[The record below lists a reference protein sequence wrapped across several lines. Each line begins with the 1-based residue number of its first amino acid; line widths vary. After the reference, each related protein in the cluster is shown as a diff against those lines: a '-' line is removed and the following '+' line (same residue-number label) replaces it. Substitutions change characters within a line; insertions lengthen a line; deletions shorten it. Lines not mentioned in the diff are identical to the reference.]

1 VTGNDALE
9 ALLAR
14 LAASY
19 GGAAFFDLAELRA
32 WPKAAVSTLKK
43 CKLLTEAAPA
53 NSVTCNG
60 CEQQCHMPV
69 EIIGGTSRSAAFVV
83 CDKRDDINRVDV
95 PLERL
100 DRWQASGEAVAAFL
114 ALTLGIT
121 RSLGVATQGRRW
133 DVGVLRGKHAAHL
146 VLTNT
151 DVLTLEL
158 AGHAVPLVEVLS
170 LRGRRLEL
178 RRETLIDCV
187 DHPAAGGGARE
198 SGEQRALRIARQ
210 CERWKALGHRNFR
223 VIVAREEGLSVETI
237 KKLLARAKSV
247 ARPSS

>member
-1 VTGNDALE
+1 MTGNDALE
-9 ALLAR
+9 ELLAR

-19 GGAAFFDLAELRA
+19 DGAAFFSLAELRE

-53 NSVTCNG
+53 NSATCNG

-69 EIIGGTSRSAAFVV
+69 EIIIGSSRSAAFVV

-100 DRWQASGEAVAAFL
+100 DRWQASGEAMAAYL
-114 ALTLGIT
+114 AATLGIT
-121 RSLGVATQGRRW
+121 RSLGVMTPSKQW
-133 DVGVLRGKHAAHL
+133 DIGMLRGKLAAHL
-146 VLTNT
+146 VLTNADT
-151 DVLTLEL
+151 LTLEL

-170 LRGRRLEL
+170 LKSGRLKL
-178 RRETLIDCV
+178 RRETLIDYV
-187 DHPAAGGGARE
+187 DHPAAGGGTRE
-198 SGEQRALRIARQ
+198 SGAQRASRIALRCQ
-210 CERWKALGHRNFR
+210 ELKAQGYRNFR
-223 VIVAREEGLSVETI
+223 VIVAREEGRSVETV
-237 KKLLARAKSV
+237 KKILVRAKSM